1 MALSPR
7 QSAHRGRGAS
17 DEADKMA
24 GEKVILIVEDDRDTL
39 DSWVQLLQDAG
50 YRVAA
55 AVSFEEGRR
64 ALDSSPDMLITDI
77 RLGAYNGL
85 QLVVR
90 ARLANPSLPV
100 IVVTAFHDPVLQE
113 ETERLGAIY
122 MRKPVDAAHVLAA
135 IAKAFGP
142 AQSQP
147 SL

>member
-1 MALSPR
+1 
-7 QSAHRGRGAS
+7 
-17 DEADKMA
+17 MA

-122 MRKPVDAAHVLAA
+122 MRKPVDAAQMLAA

-142 AQSQP
+142 APSQP
-147 SL
+147 SV